1 MASAHEGDA
10 TLTVEISIYS
20 DLICPWCFIGKRRIE
35 QVLRT
40 PVGEGITLRWL
51 PFQLYPNVPPG
62 GLDRQQVLEA
72 RYGDNADATRIPT
85 RIRDEAADAGLEFDF
100 GAMRKTP
107 NTLDGHRLVERFA
120 GPGQSELVEVLFSYH
135 FQQGADVGDHDVLL
149 EAVAQAGLD
158 VEVAREVLG
167 GDAQREAVL
176 EHIRMAYDA
185 GVTGVPS
192 YLLAGRFTIPGAQ
205 PADVLSKFIERARL
219 RLSEKA

>member
-1 MASAHEGDA
+1 M
-10 TLTVEISIYS
+10 EIAIYS

-40 PVGEGITLRWL
+40 PVGEGVSLRWL

-62 GLDRQQVLEA
+62 GVDRQQVLEA
-72 RYGDNADATRIPT
+72 RYGADADATRIPT
-85 RIRDEAADAGLEFDF
+85 RIRDEAADVGLEFDF

-107 NTLDGHRLVERFA
+107 NTLDGHRLVELFL
-120 GPGQSELVEVLFSYH
+120 GPGQNDLVEVLFSYH

-149 EAVAQAGLD
+149 DAVAEAGLD
-158 VEVAREVLG
+158 VEAAREVLE
-167 GDAQREAVL
+167 GDALRDGVL
-176 EHIRMAYDA
+176 EHIRMAYDT

-205 PADVLSKFIERARL
+205 PPDVLGKFIERARM
-219 RLSEKA
+219 RLSEES